1 MAHNL
6 PTFPAFSR
14 RNDVH
19 DQIIMQQMDDVDA
32 GDVGQAPRLIP
43 NLGHRLL
50 HVRCNAALGVG
61 QRLVSLA
68 ESSEADGGEA
78 KAASLPFRR
87 LGRALVNAYVTG
99 NYHEKQYS
107 SALLSSLGTALRI
120 KEVDMTALLL
130 ETLVEMKPLWK
141 LSTDKAGAVI
151 GLCLL
156 IADVWVET
164 AVATGS
170 TTESDESKQGQPSV
184 ERIAAPGWLSTWV
197 VLCGE
202 CLESMDSDSRQ
213 ASKWLRRSSF
223 KLGEYL
229 LSCSSSGGG
238 RSRSGKLRR
247 RSPLQL
253 MSVVHSWT
261 EQGLLVA
268 LAGLFAYLSSA
279 MGTRDDDKAAGHNQ
293 YGTLVALKTNLISLV
308 DKRLLNSKTPVAQ
321 STLVHLGDLF
331 FARLTAADWSTTTS
345 ATAPATTPAGGDE
358 SAVGSS
364 PCLEA
369 LVLRAMKKAPEGSA
383 PVVAAIL
390 DRLGLGTDREGG
402 VDLSG
407 FIKEGAAVAVLR
419 ALKVGS
425 TLRTYPILHNQGHKP
440 SHYPLSPHPLSTLTH
455 RHPLYLSPQ
464 PLSRPTLP
472 CGRRVRV
479 WSEPSPAGWGWA
491 PVEMLPA
498 PTPRPG
504 LEPTQPQSHKG

>member
-1 MAHNL
+1 
-6 PTFPAFSR
+6 
-14 RNDVH
+14 
-19 DQIIMQQMDDVDA
+19 MQQMDDVDG

-43 NLGHRLL
+43 NLAHRLL

-107 SALLSSLGTALRI
+107 SALLSSLSTALRI

-130 ETLVEMKPLWK
+130 ETLVEMKPVWK

-156 IADVWVET
+156 IADVWVES
-164 AVATGS
+164 VAT
-170 TTESDESKQGQPSV
+170 DESKQG
-184 ERIAAPGWLSTWV
+184 RIAAPGWLSTWM

-261 EQGLLVA
+261 EQGLVVA

-279 MGTRDDDKAAGHNQ
+279 MGTHDDDKAAGHNQ

-383 PVVAAIL
+383 PVVASIL
-390 DRLGLGTDREGG
+390 DRLGLGPERERG

-425 TLRTYPILHNQGHKP
+425 
-440 SHYPLSPHPLSTLTH
+440 HY
-455 RHPLYLSPQ
+455 Y
-464 PLSRPTLP
+464 
-472 CGRRVRV
+472 
-479 WSEPSPAGWGWA
+479 
-491 PVEMLPA
+491 
-498 PTPRPG
+498 
-504 LEPTQPQSHKG
+504 